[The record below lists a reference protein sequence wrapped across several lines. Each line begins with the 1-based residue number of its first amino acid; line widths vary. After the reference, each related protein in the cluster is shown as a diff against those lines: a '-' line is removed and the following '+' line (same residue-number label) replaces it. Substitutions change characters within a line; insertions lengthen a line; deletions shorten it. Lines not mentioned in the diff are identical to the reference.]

1 MRRISVEKYLRLER
15 NGSSRVNARKEWKMR
30 NKILSQQK
38 KIFCQH
44 KLKLTPEWRE
54 PMTYEKGVA
63 MIDGMAVK
71 ISKDI
76 SGHEGWNCVYKA

>member
-1 MRRISVEKYLRLER
+1 MWKISVEKYLRLER
-15 NGSSRVNARKEWKMR
+15 NGSSRVNVRKEWKMR

-38 KIFCQH
+38 KNFLSTQI
-44 KLKLTPEWRE
+44 KIDAR
-54 PMTYEKGVA
+54 MTYEKGVA

-71 ISKDI
+71 ISKEM